1 MLNFIQTTGI
11 YQLFANFTTSGWK
24 YLLMILIAV
33 VLLYLALNKGFEPLL
48 LIGIALGMLLTN
60 LPGAGLYHV
69 ELWDAYLG
77 GTAYVNA
84 AGVVFEHV
92 TMTTILQQGGIL
104 DVLYIGVKTSL
115 YPCLIFIGIG
125 AMADFGPLIANPKSL
140 LLGGA
145 AQIGI
150 FITFIIAGLIGFN
163 MPQAAAIGNIGG
175 ANGPATV
182 MATSVLA
189 PELLGAIAVAA
200 YSYMSLVPLIQPPI
214 MRLLTTKK
222 ERRIV
227 MEGLR
232 TVSKKEKIIF
242 DVVVIILSAA
252 LIPDSAT
259 LIGCLMFGNIL
270 HECGLVERL
279 SKTVQNEMMNISIIC
294 LSISVG
300 ATTTAERF
308 LTVQTLGILALG
320 MCAFALSTA
329 GGVLFAKFMNLFL
342 KHKINPLIG
351 SAGVAAVPMAAR
363 VSQQVGQQEDPHNFL
378 LMHAMGPNVAGT
390 IGSAVVAGFFM
401 KMLGG

>member
-1 MLNFIQTTGI
+1 MIERMADAVSTLITGSGI
-11 YQLFANFTTSGWK
+11 YNLTWQHIVMLLISF
-24 YLLMILIAV
+24 LLM
-33 VLLYLALNKGFEPLL
+33 YLALCKGFEPLL
-48 LIGIALGMLLTN
+48 LIGISIGMLLTN

-69 ELWDAYLG
+69 GLWDAYLG
-77 GTAYVNA
+77 AGPYINA
-84 AGVVFEHV
+84 AGEVFEEV
-92 TMTTILQQGGIL
+92 TVTTILHEGGFLDIL
-104 DVLYIGVKTSL
+104 YLGVKTSL

-125 AMADFGPLIANPKSL
+125 AMADFGPLIANPISM

-150 FITFIIAGLIGFN
+150 FITFILAKALGFTTA
-163 MPQAAAIGNIGG
+163 QAAAIGNIGG
-175 ANGPATV
+175 ANGPATM
-182 MATSVLA
+182 MAASALA

-214 MRLLTTKK
+214 MKLLTTKK
-222 ERRIV
+222 ERAIV
-227 MEGLR
+227 MDAIR
-232 TVSKKEKIIF
+232 PVSKTEKIIF
-242 DVVVIILSAA
+242 DIVVIVFSAA

-259 LIGCLMFGNIL
+259 LIGCLMFGNIM
-270 HECGLVERL
+270 EVSGLVDRL
-279 SKTVQNEMMNISIIC
+279 SKTVQNDLMNISIIC

-329 GGVLFAKFMNLFL
+329 GGVLFAKFLNLFL
-342 KHKINPLIG
+342 KHKVNPLIG

-363 VSQQVGQQEDPHNFL
+363 VSQIVGAQENKHNFL

-401 KMLGG
+401 KMIG